1 MSKDEIYEKLK
12 EIIVEQLGVNADEIK
27 PESTFADD
35 LSADSLDIVELVMEI
50 EEKFDISIPDDEA
63 EKILTVEDVVS
74 YISEHQG

>member
-35 LSADSLDIVELVMEI
+35 LS
-50 EEKFDISIPDDEA
+50 
-63 EKILTVEDVVS
+63 ED
-74 YISEHQG
+74 